1 MASWKKVLVS
11 GSAANLSALQ
21 VDNLTSGQVV
31 IGGGQAGNLSTTAI
45 NGSGNIV
52 GTTGASGLVHS
63 GSFSGSFQGA
73 FTGTATLPALSQG
86 AGVTAF
92 SYTGASTATVAVSGA
107 ASLSTN
113 NITKW
118 TGAAFANSSLTDNG
132 TVITGTTSLQLT
144 GANSFLTGSFT
155 GSFKGDG
162 SGLSGVAASFP
173 SIAITDLAT
182 ADAFYVQQSGNARS
196 ITYGNLLTDLAGTNL
211 AVESS
216 DSLTL
221 ATTITGIT
229 SITST
234 NFVGNLTGSAATAS
248 FVTLAQTASFVANAQ
263 TASYVL
269 NAVSASFATTAA
281 TASYVSNALTA
292 SFIANAVTNNVDN
305 YVLTATGGGTI
316 NGESNLTFNGSLL
329 TVTGN
334 AIVTGDLTVQG
345 TTTTINTDNL
355 LVEDKFAL
363 FASGSSTA
371 TDGGIIVQATS
382 GSGTATGYALGYKA
396 TEDRWAFQDALAF
409 NATSFGT
416 VTAWST
422 TTQYGLAS
430 AKPNDATGPS
440 YGGATYGFGNI
451 WVSTDTSDIWIYA

>member
-1 MASWKKVLVS
+1 MASWKKVIVS
-11 GSAANLSALQ
+11 GSSANLTALQ

-31 IGGGQAGNLSTTAI
+31 IGGGASNLSTTAI
-45 NGSGNIV
+45 NGTGNIV
-52 GTTGASGLVHS
+52 ATTGATGLTAT
-63 GSFSGSFQGA
+63 GSFTGSFRGT
-73 FTGTATLPALSQG
+73 FTGTTDLPDLTQG
-86 AGVTAF
+86 
-92 SYTGASTATVAVSGA
+92 TGITTFTYDGSTTATVAVSGA

-118 TGAAFANSSLTDNG
+118 TGNAFANSSLSDNG
-132 TVITGTTSLQLT
+132 TVVSGASSIQLT
-144 GANSFLTGSFT
+144 GASSALTGSFT

-173 SIAITDLAT
+173 TVATTDLAT
-182 ADAFYVQQSGNARS
+182 ADAFYVQQSGNARY

-211 AVESS
+211 AVEGS
-216 DSLTL
+216 DSLAL

-248 FVTLAQTASFVANAQ
+248 YVVLAQSASYVQNAQ

-269 NAVSASFATTAA
+269 NAVSASFAQ
-281 TASYVSNALTA
+281 TASYVANSLSA
-292 SFIANAVTNNVDN
+292 SFIGNAVTNNVDN
-305 YVLTATGGGTI
+305 YVLTATGGGQI

-334 AIVTGDLTVQG
+334 AVVTGDLTVQG

-363 FASGSSTA
+363 FASGSTTG
-371 TDGGIIVQATS
+371 TDGGIVVQAST
-382 GSGTATGYALGYKA
+382 GAGTATGFAYGYKT

-430 AKPNDATGPS
+430 AKPNDATGPA
-440 YGGATYGFGNI
+440 YGGATYGYGNI
-451 WVSTDTSDIWIYA
+451 WVSTDTAEIWIYA